1 MEFADPIFVAQL
13 GYPLTIPGLLEFV
26 DVPGKICRRD
36 LHLPSC
42 EVDMG
47 KTLEL
52 RVLVRRDV
60 NGLTVLAESRAAVGG
75 LSLRFSGR
83 QLGFFSGPRVHQPEI
98 RLVDGNP
105 FHEKDL
111 LVIG

>member
-42 EVDMG
+42 EVDIG

-60 NGLTVLAESRAAVGG
+60 NALTVLAESRAAVGG
-75 LSLRFSGR
+75 LGLRFFWASTR
-83 QLGFFSGPRVHQPEI
+83 FFLRSTCPPARDTS
-98 RLVDGNP
+98 R
-105 FHEKDL
+105 
-111 LVIG
+111 

>member
-1 MEFADPIFVAQL
+1 VEFADPIFVAQL

-60 NGLTVLAESRAAVGG
+60 NGLTVLVSIWSVLGSDGFITHRSVSW
-75 LSLRFSGR
+75 LLRRNIGTGTY
-83 QLGFFSGPRVHQPEI
+83 LGQIQR
-98 RLVDGNP
+98 
-105 FHEKDL
+105 
-111 LVIG
+111 